1 MMLTLPWPSAG
12 QPKIGD
18 FQPTV
23 LAVFD
28 GDSKLNVSVAVNP
41 PKDVSGTRGTLQVQL
56 FNDKN
61 LALAGRTNQVG
72 GKYPDGGN
80 HSMPLSVER
89 SRTAG
94 TRLRVTYRDAA
105 YEVPLEKVLVLKGH
119 ETTLSTGQ
127 EFYVGSQAPFSC
139 TVHAIR
145 SLTENVPIAAAEV
158 MVRIESPPG
167 RFQMLGHSHTNAN
180 GRCDLQMKMP
190 QNLAAGD
197 YNVEVITRSPL
208 GRETFQR
215 KIKLKS
221 DAKILLTSDKP
232 IYQPGH
238 MMHVRALVLRP
249 VDMKPVANKEMQFE
263 IEDAKGNKVFKKT
276 LTTSE
281 FGIASVDFQLAD
293 EVNMGDYHVRA
304 AVGEHRADKTVTV
317 KRYVLPKFKVVAKAD
332 KTFYLPKEKIQ
343 VELQSDYFFGKPVSK
358 AKVEVTASTFD
369 VQFKEFHKWMGT
381 TDDNGH
387 AKFDVQLPDYF
398 VGQPLH
404 KGNALVKLEMKVLD
418 TADHKEIDHARPSRS
433 AISRSRSA

>member
-1 MMLTLPWPSAG
+1 MQARNRGARRWRVGAVLFTGICGMMLTLPWPIAG

-145 SLTENVPIAAAEV
+145 SLTENVPLRRCGSHACASKA
-158 MVRIESPPG
+158 RRAGS
-167 RFQMLGHSHTNAN
+167 RCSARSHTNAN
-180 GRCDLQMKMP
+180 GRADLQMKMP
-190 QNLAAGD
+190 QNFAAGD
-197 YNVEVITRSPL
+197 YNVEVITRS
-208 GRETFQR
+208 RWAA
-215 KIKLKS
+215 KS
-221 DAKILLTSDKP
+221 S
-232 IYQPGH
+232 
-238 MMHVRALVLRP
+238 
-249 VDMKPVANKEMQFE
+249 
-263 IEDAKGNKVFKKT
+263 
-276 LTTSE
+276 S
-281 FGIASVDFQLAD
+281 
-293 EVNMGDYHVRA
+293 
-304 AVGEHRADKTVTV
+304 
-317 KRYVLPKFKVVAKAD
+317 
-332 KTFYLPKEKIQ
+332 
-343 VELQSDYFFGKPVSK
+343 
-358 AKVEVTASTFD
+358 
-369 VQFKEFHKWMGT
+369 
-381 TDDNGH
+381 
-387 AKFDVQLPDYF
+387 
-398 VGQPLH
+398 
-404 KGNALVKLEMKVLD
+404 
-418 TADHKEIDHARPSRS
+418 ARSS
-433 AISRSRSA
+433 